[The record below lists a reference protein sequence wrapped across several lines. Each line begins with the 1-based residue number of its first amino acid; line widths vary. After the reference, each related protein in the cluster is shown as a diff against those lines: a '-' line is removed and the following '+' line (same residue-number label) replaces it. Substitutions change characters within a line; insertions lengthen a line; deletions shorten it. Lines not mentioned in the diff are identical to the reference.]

1 MPIGNELLQSVHIVD
16 EPQLT
21 PHGINRMYAKKKLK
35 SKAEFFE
42 NKPLQGYVHKKVS
55 ANKNIDQKL
64 TRDWTTNKF
73 VTSHFEAY
81 TCAITKQKIGS
92 KNLYTGEKN
101 YIRNHQQQITNVD
114 YVRKKQKMLPI
125 F

>member
-1 MPIGNELLQSVHIVD
+1 MRVGKKLLQIVHIVVD
-16 EPQLT
+16 PQLA
-21 PHGINRMYAKKKLK
+21 PRGINRIFTQNKLK
-35 SKAEFFE
+35 SKAGFFE
-42 NKPLQGYVHKKVS
+42 NKPLHRYVHKKVS
-55 ANKNIDQKL
+55 ENNGIDQKI
-64 TRDWTTNKF
+64 TREWTTNKF

>member
-21 PHGINRMYAKKKLK
+21 PHGISRMYTKKKLK

-64 TRDWTTNKF
+64 TRD
-73 VTSHFEAY
+73 
-81 TCAITKQKIGS
+81 
-92 KNLYTGEKN
+92 
-101 YIRNHQQQITNVD
+101 
-114 YVRKKQKMLPI
+114 
-125 F
+125 